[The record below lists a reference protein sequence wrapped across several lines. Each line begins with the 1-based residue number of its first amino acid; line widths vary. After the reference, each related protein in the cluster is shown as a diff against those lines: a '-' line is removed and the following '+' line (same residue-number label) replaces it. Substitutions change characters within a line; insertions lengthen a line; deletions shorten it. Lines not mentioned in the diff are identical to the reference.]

1 MKKTALVIM
10 AAGMG
15 SRFGGPKQI
24 TPVGPSGEKI
34 IDYSVY
40 DAKRAGFD
48 EFIFVLNERIKDDFF
63 EAIGNKLAEN
73 VTVKYVIQDLNNLPE
88 GFSVPEGR
96 VKPWGTGHAVL
107 SCKDVI
113 DCPFMVINAD
123 DFYGQEG
130 FRVLHDFLVNINDD
144 SKLQLAMA
152 GYKLGNTITEQ
163 GSVSRGICEADA
175 DGYLQSIVE
184 RTKIMPKD
192 GKIYF
197 TEDEENYNE
206 LPFDAITSLNCWA
219 FDNRILPEFEK
230 QFIDFLKNE
239 VSNPLKSEF
248 FLPTVVDNLIK
259 ADKATAK
266 VLKTNDKWYG
276 MTYMEDKETVTSA
289 IEEMVEQGIYPKKLW
304 K

>member
-130 FRVLHDFLVNINDD
+130 FRVLHDFLVNINYD

-197 TEDEENYNE
+197 TEDEENYTE

-289 IEEMVEQGIYPKKLW
+289 IEGMVEQGIYPKKLW

>member
-197 TEDEENYNE
+197 TEDEENYIE

>member
-48 EFIFVLNERIKDDFF
+48 EFIFVLNEKIKDDFF
-63 EAIGNKLAEN
+63 EVIGNKLAEN

-96 VKPWGTGHAVL
+96 VKPWGTAHAVL

-130 FRVLHDFLVNINDD
+130 FKVLHDFLVNTTDTD
-144 SKLQLAMA
+144 KLQLAMA
-152 GYKLGNTITEQ
+152 GYMLGNTITEQ

-175 DGYLQSIVE
+175 DGYLKSIVE

-197 TEDEENYNE
+197 TEDEETYTE
-206 LPFDAITSLNCWA
+206 LPFDAITSLNCWG
-219 FDNRILPEFEK
+219 FDNRILLEFEK

-276 MTYMEDKETVTSA
+276 MTYLEDKETVTTA
-289 IEEMVEQGIYPKKLW
+289 INEMVEKGIYPEKLW